1 MESSMMKALMPFWIY
16 WGLLATGCILFFA
29 IPIMSLLLFL
39 VLPMLLVIIPTWFV
53 IVYLIGDAVSRRGN
67 FDKIIQ
73 RIAMS
78 LLCSFLTIMLFPVI
92 SWICGSV
99 TWNHFPLT
107 SLIRNFNDRPLWLVF
122 AVHFF
127 AFWIGAEIGHAALED
142 KSEHNKPEEEQQ

>member
-29 IPIMSLLLFL
+29 IPIMSLLLF
-39 VLPMLLVIIPTWFV
+39 
-53 IVYLIGDAVSRRGN
+53 
-67 FDKIIQ
+67 
-73 RIAMS
+73 
-78 LLCSFLTIMLFPVI
+78 PVI
-92 SWICGSV
+92 SWICDSV
-99 TWNHFPLT
+99 TWNHFHLT